1 MSTTRTNPEYY
12 DRVSAAYDRAREGS
26 YHALMDRLAVEA
38 VQHAAA
44 AVARE
49 HNAAPPRV
57 LEAGC
62 GTGRVLSRL
71 RAAGLPAVGLDLS
84 LGMLNHARS
93 RGLPAGRAD
102 LTVLPVADASLDLVC
117 CFKVLPHVPR
127 LATALEEFARVLKPG
142 GRMVI
147 ETYNPH
153 SLRAL
158 VKRFGGPQRIVGSTD
173 EGEVATRYDG
183 VAELRAATPTGATLE
198 QIRGAR
204 VLTPL
209 AAMHDWPLLGPL
221 LGALEAHSADGPL
234 ARFAGFLIATY
245 RKRG

>member
-1 MSTTRTNPEYY
+1 MTATRPNPEYY
-12 DRVSAAYDRAREGS
+12 DRVSAAYDRAREGR

-38 VQHAAA
+38 VQRAAA
-44 AVARE
+44 AVTHEQGAARL
-49 HNAAPPRV
+49 RV

-62 GTGRVLSRL
+62 GTGRVLARL

-84 LGMLNHARS
+84 LGMLTHAGG

-102 LTVLPVADASLDLVC
+102 LTALPVADASQDLVC

-127 LATALEEFARVLKPG
+127 LATALAEFARVLKPG

-147 ETYNPH
+147 ETYNPR

-158 VKRFGGPQRIVGSTD
+158 VKRLGGPQRIVGSTD

-183 VAELRAATPTGATLE
+183 VAELEAACPTDATLE
-198 QIRGAR
+198 RIRGAR
-204 VLTPL
+204 VFTPL
-209 AAMHDWPLLGPL
+209 AAMHDWPLLGPA
-221 LGALEAHSADGPL
+221 LGALEAHAADGPL